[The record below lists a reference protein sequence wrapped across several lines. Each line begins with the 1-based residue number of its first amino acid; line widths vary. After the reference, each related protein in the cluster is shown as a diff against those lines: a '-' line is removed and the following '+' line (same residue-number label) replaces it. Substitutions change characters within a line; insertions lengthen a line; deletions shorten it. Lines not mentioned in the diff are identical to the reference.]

1 MSNSFLDD
9 IQIEETDDEGGIHI
23 LSDTEL
29 ADLHDF
35 CEENHVTSIGEN
47 TRFGYW
53 NDFDQVN
60 EDDVPF

>member
-9 IQIEETDDEGGIHI
+9 IQIEEIDEGGIHI

-29 ADLHDF
+29 SDLHDF
-35 CEENHVTSIGEN
+35 CEENHVTGIGEDS
-47 TRFGYW
+47 RFGYW
-53 NDFDQVN
+53 HDFDQIN